1 MGVSSRVTLICGP
14 PCSGKSTLA
23 HRLAKPGDVVL
34 DFDDICV
41 ELGSR
46 DHWAHSQ
53 QVRHQA
59 EAVMR
64 GRMLGLGQSRANG
77 YVIRT
82 APDARQRVALAR
94 MLGAEQV
101 WVLDPGQAECIR
113 RARTR
118 PRGTAQAIR
127 RWYARYT
134 PSTVDQPCPWVEV
147 VPAQPLSTSRVW

>member
-1 MGVSSRVTLICGP
+1 MVTLLCGP

-23 HRLAKPGDVVL
+23 KRLAKPGDVVL

-46 DHWAHSQ
+46 DQWAHSQ
-53 QVRHQA
+53 AVRHQA

-64 GRMLGLGQSRANG
+64 TRMLVLGQSKANG

-82 APDARQRVALAR
+82 APIASQREELAHL
-94 MLGAEQV
+94 LGAGAV
-101 WVLDPGQAECIR
+101 WVLDPGYAECVR

-118 PRGTAQAIR
+118 PRGTVQAIR

-134 PSTVDQPCPWVEV
+134 PSTVDEPCPWVEV

>member
-1 MGVSSRVTLICGP
+1 MTLLCGP

-23 HRLAKPGDVVL
+23 KRLAKPDDVVL
-34 DFDDICV
+34 DFDAICV

-46 DHWAHSQ
+46 DQWAHNQ
-53 QVRHQA
+53 AVRAHA
-59 EAVMR
+59 EAVMQT
-64 GRMLGLGQSRANG
+64 RMHRLAQSRAGG

-82 APDARQRVALAR
+82 APDARQRVALAHQ
-94 MLGAEQV
+94 LGADTV
-101 WVLDPGQAECIR
+101 WVLDPGYAECVR

-118 PRGTAQAIR
+118 PRGTVRAIK

-134 PSTVDQPCPWVEV
+134 TSTVDQPCPWAEV